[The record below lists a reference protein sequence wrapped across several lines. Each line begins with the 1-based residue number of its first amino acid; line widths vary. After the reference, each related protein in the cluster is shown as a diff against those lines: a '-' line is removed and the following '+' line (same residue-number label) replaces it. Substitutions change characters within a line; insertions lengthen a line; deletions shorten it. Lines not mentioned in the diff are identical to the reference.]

1 MPAFFLASWI
11 PCRRCGRSV
20 EADDG
25 GVPARKDHPYY
36 GKFICDNCFDELEA
50 EKEEIKME
58 AFVDRMIDEYDTL
71 CIRIEK
77 AKTYLSNPGAPPRGV
92 DNNVKWNRNR
102 GLLRAQIPIM
112 IAYKELLEQ
121 RILLYV
127 PNFKEVSEKEMDLS
141 PLDFLAAEYD
151 RKHPHGIR
159 FVDCMEGADDDAC
172 KKV

>member
-1 MPAFFLASWI
+1 MTLPAFFLASWI

-36 GKFICDNCFDELEA
+36 GKFICDNCLDELET
-50 EKEEIKME
+50 EKEEKNMERQFIENMIK
-58 AFVDRMIDEYDTL
+58 EYEEL
-71 CIRIEK
+71 SIKIEK
-77 AKTYLSNPGAPPRGV
+77 AKIYIDNPGEPPRGV

-112 IAYKELLEQ
+112 LAYRELLEQ

-127 PNFKEVSEKEMDLS
+127 PNFKEVPEK
-141 PLDFLAAEYD
+141 
-151 RKHPHGIR
+151 
-159 FVDCMEGADDDAC
+159 
-172 KKV
+172 